1 MYGGKRREEAG
12 YKGKKGNI
20 RLMEEGR
27 ERGKRKGVRNR
38 KRGKA
43 WGKKGREQG

>member
-20 RLMEEGR
+20 RLMEEER
-27 ERGKRKGVRNR
+27 ERGKREGVRNR
-38 KRGKA
+38 ERESLGE
-43 WGKKGREQG
+43 KGREQG